1 MDQEQRKTPS
11 IELGVLGRNRVERQS
26 ELLGWHILISNQD
39 GDQGWVVRKRT
50 CVWLVSLEESL
61 LRRKVMQLVNALF
74 VDWRRACCIGLC
86 IAIED
91 MAVGDCVPTACLV
104 S

>member
-1 MDQEQRKTPS
+1 MAWPHLESGWRPR
-11 IELGVLGRNRVERQS
+11 LGCREENVC
-26 ELLGWHILISNQD
+26 
-39 GDQGWVVRKRT
+39 VVDE
-50 CVWLVSLEESL
+50 LEESL
-61 LRRKVMQLVNALF
+61 LRRKVMLLVNALF

-91 MAVGDCVPTACLV
+91 MAVGDCVPAACLV